1 MIAIQKNRNWVPSKH
16 ISEFVELAK
25 QIMFVVQGDSK
36 APVTG
41 CNLVKKIDDHVNAAS
56 TFEGI
61 LFWTPQQLSVT
72 NAVHLPYVFLDA
84 FYSTG
89 KSFILQFICNHWS
102 NEIGRW
108 FKMYLIR
115 FLMTTLTIICS
126 PCSTLEIK

>member
-1 MIAIQKNRNWVPSKH
+1 MIAIQKNNNWVQSEH
-16 ISEFVELAK
+16 ISEFMELAK
-25 QIMFVVQGDSK
+25 HFMFVAQGDSK

-41 CNLVKKIDDHVNAAS
+41 CNLIKKIDNQVNSAS

-89 KSFILQFICNHWS
+89 KSFTLQYISKHWS
-102 NEIGRW
+102 NEIG
-108 FKMYLIR
+108 K
-115 FLMTTLTIICS
+115 C
-126 PCSTLEIK
+126 